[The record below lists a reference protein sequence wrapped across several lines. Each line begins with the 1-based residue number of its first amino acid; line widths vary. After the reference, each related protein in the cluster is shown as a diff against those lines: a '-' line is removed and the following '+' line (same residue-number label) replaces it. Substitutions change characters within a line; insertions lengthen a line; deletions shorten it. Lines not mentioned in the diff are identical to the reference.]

1 MQIKCADCGCL
12 PKECKSSIS
21 SSGCPHCS
29 RKQEEEGCCC
39 WGLVIPKNK
48 VRVYNYIKNHPG
60 SHLRKISKELDIA
73 PSDTQYWC
81 NRLENTALVRS
92 RRLGLYKTY
101 YPASILGE
109 RHEHILAILQQKT
122 PSIIVLYLIEN
133 SGASQRDIA
142 QHTGFAAATISWHMS
157 RLIKFGLVYS
167 TKKGKFVKY
176 YIRGDIADLVILL
189 KSYYPSIWDQLSDR
203 LSELFLGITYA
214 TTLEIRDEYTREK
227 ETTRSNTKINEKL
240 EENGGTGI
248 D

>member
-1 MQIKCADCGCL
+1 MSNDGELI
-12 PKECKSSIS
+12 
-21 SSGCPHCS
+21 
-29 RKQEEEGCCC
+29 
-39 WGLVIPKNK
+39 IPKNK
-48 VRVYNYIKNHPG
+48 VRVYDYIKNHPG
-60 SHLRKISKELDIA
+60 SHLRKISKELA
-73 PSDTQYWC
+73 MTTSDTQYWC
-81 NRLENTALVRS
+81 NRLEKMALVRS

-133 SGASQRDIA
+133 SGASQKDIA

-157 RLIKFGLVYS
+157 RLIEFGIVYNI
-167 TKKGKFVKY
+167 KKGKFVKY

-189 KSYYPSIWDQLSDR
+189 KSYHPSIWDKLSDR

-214 TTLEIRDEYTREK
+214 TTSEIRGEHTHEK
-227 ETTRSNTKINEKL
+227 ETTSSNTPTSTNTNINEKIDTNTNINEKQ
-240 EENGGTGI
+240 EENGGTDI